1 LSRSALWTKTRN
13 EGGPERRLYGPAK
26 RVCRRPDSRHWW
38 ICTTLP
44 EGRRVRQSSGTENLE
59 EAHALLAKLKLDAY
73 RETHFGI
80 KPKRSWHEAVVRYL
94 AIKAS
99 LRSYRDLQRV
109 CRMLDPY
116 LSAGTLDEITGD
128 VIWSIVQK
136 ELKRGNKPA
145 TVNRYLVLIR
155 NLLRTARDEWQ
166 WIDSFR

>member
-1 LSRSALWTKTRN
+1 M
-13 EGGPERRLYGPAK
+13 
-26 RVCRRPDSRHWW
+26 RVGQKGDFMAQQSGVYRRPDSRHWW

-44 EGRRVRQSSGTENLE
+44 DGRRIRQSAGTENLE

-80 KPKRSWHEAVVRYL
+80 KPKRSWQEAVVRYL

-99 LRSYRDLQRV
+99 LRSYRDLQRI
-109 CRMLDPY
+109 CRMLASY
-116 LSAGTLDEITGD
+116 LSTRTLDEIMGD

-145 TVNRYLVLIR
+145 TVNRYLALSATCCGQRGMSGSGSIV
-155 NLLRTARDEWQ
+155 
-166 WIDSFR
+166 FR